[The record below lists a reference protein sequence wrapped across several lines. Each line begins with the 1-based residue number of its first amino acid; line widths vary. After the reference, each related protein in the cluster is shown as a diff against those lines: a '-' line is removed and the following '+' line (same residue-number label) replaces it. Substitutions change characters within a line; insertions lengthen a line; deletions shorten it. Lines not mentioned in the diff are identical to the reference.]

1 MSLADELLADLEDDN
16 DDVDLEDVIK
26 KEVDSD
32 NEGKTFKIIFV
43 ALFIFNFI
51 IFIRNYN

>member
-32 NEGKTFKIIFV
+32 NEGKSF
-43 ALFIFNFI
+43 
-51 IFIRNYN
+51 

>member
-43 ALFIFNFI
+43 ALFIFNFF

>member
-32 NEGKTFKIIFV
+32 NEGKTFKIIFF

-51 IFIRNYN
+51 NVIRNYN

>member
-32 NEGKTFKIIFV
+32 NEGKTFKIIFF
-43 ALFIFNFI
+43 ALLFSKLILF
-51 IFIRNYN
+51 